1 MAGTNLDI
9 KIIAEFLGKTA
20 FKQAETATNKLNK
33 TVKSLGSSFGVAFG
47 GAALGLAVR
56 SAVKEFADAERET
69 LALTNT
75 VKNLGL
81 AFDAPAV
88 SNYVDQIGKLYG
100 VTGAQAVPAMQAL
113 LSATGSVS
121 KSTEIMNVALDLAA
135 SRNADVASVASDLA
149 NAYVGN
155 SKALSSYRLGLTKA
169 ELSAMTFDEILDK
182 IATDTMGAADEAAN
196 SLSGKMAILAESANQ
211 ARARIGGGL
220 VDALGGLAGPNGAGG
235 AAQTIENLSTKLTN
249 AITGFGYLVQEV
261 KIAQPILV
269 TAGLAIGLAWAPW
282 FTAISVA
289 ALAVGALGN
298 ALKKNSTIVP
308 TNTGPLLFPTM
319 GDGGYK
325 EREAARKKAEQ
336 EALARNKKLA
346 QFIKDQAKAATDLLK
361 KKKLTNAIDKANL
374 LLGKGESIFD
384 LEAIQYN
391 AALINQADQLGKT
404 TNAAQMLAI
413 ANDVA
418 RLNVKRSMYEL
429 EQAIQSGDIVAI
441 ENATKKLNEDLK
453 ILGVLTG
460 QKATIYDIK
469 SILDSLKPKDLVDL
483 TNLDAALAKIAEMLR
498 LLAQANAL
506 AKAPIPTSASLGS
519 GIPSGDYIAP
529 IPMSVGLS
537 ASTAALIEASEAIQA
552 RADAFSMLL
561 DLQTEADTAALAA
574 SSLGAAALST
584 FNLEDVARTSL
595 LQGLSGGAGVA
606 GAVSGSRYAAQAA
619 NYYNITVNAAAVGSE
634 EALVTAIQEGLQTIY
649 RRGDSTTTAGAL

>member
-20 FKQAETATNKLNK
+20 FKQAETATTKLNK

-56 SAVKEFADAERET
+56 SAVKEFANAERES

-121 KSTEIMNVALDLAA
+121 KSTEIINVALDLAA

-211 ARARIGGGL
+211 ARAQIGGGL

-235 AAQTIENLSTKLTN
+235 AVQTIENLSTKLTN

-269 TAGLAIGLAWAPW
+269 TAGIAIGLAWAPW

-469 SILDSLKPKDLVDL
+469 SILDSLKPKDLIDL
-483 TNLDAALAKIAEMLR
+483 TNLDSALAKISEMLR
-498 LLAQANAL
+498 LLAQANSMS
-506 AKAPIPTSASLGS
+506 KATIPTSASLGS

-529 IPMSVGLS
+529 IPLSVGLS
-537 ASTAALIEASEAIQA
+537 ASTTALIEASEAIQA

-574 SSLGAAALST
+574 SSLGLAALST

>member
-69 LALTNT
+69 IALTNT

-135 SRNADVASVASDLA
+135 SRNADVAAVASDLA

-155 SKALSSYRLGLTKA
+155 SKGLATYRLGLTKA
-169 ELSAMTFDEILDK
+169 ELSAMTFDEILEK
-182 IATDTMGAADEAAN
+182 IATDTLGAADEAAA
-196 SLSGKMAILAESANQ
+196 SLSGKMAILSEAVNQ
-211 ARARIGGGL
+211 AQGRIGGGL

-269 TAGLAIGLAWAPW
+269 GAGIAIGLAWAPW

-298 ALKKNSTIVP
+298 ALKKNNAIP
-308 TNTGPLLFPTM
+308 APNMGPLFFPGS

-325 EREAARKKAEQ
+325 EREKARKKAEQ
-336 EALARNKKLA
+336 EALLRNKKLA
-346 QFIKDQAKAATDLLK
+346 QAIKDQAKAATDLLK
-361 KKKLTNAIDKANL
+361 KKMLTNAIDKANL
-374 LLGKGESIFD
+374 LLGKSEKVFD
-384 LEAIQYN
+384 IEAIQYN

-404 TNAAQMLAI
+404 TSAAQMLAI

-418 RLNVKRSMYEL
+418 RLNVKKSMYEL

-453 ILGVLTG
+453 ILGVLTA
-460 QKATIYDIK
+460 QKATVYDIK
-469 SILDSLKPKDLVDL
+469 SILDSLKPKDLVNL
-483 TNLDAALAKIAEMLR
+483 NNLDQAMAKIQEMLR
-498 LLAQANAL
+498 LLAQANVA
-506 AKAPIPTSASLGS
+506 ATSKIPTSASLGS

-529 IPMSVGLS
+529 IPMSVGLG
-537 ASTAALIEASEAIQA
+537 ASTAALIEVSEAVQA
-552 RADAFSMLL
+552 RANAFAELL
-561 DLQTEADTAALAA
+561 DLQTAADTAALAA

-584 FNLEDVARTSL
+584 FNLEDVARSSL
-595 LQGLSGGAGVA
+595 LRGLSGGAGVA

>member
-47 GAALGLAVR
+47 GAALGLAAR
-56 SAVKEFADAERET
+56 SAVKEFANAQRET
-69 LALTNT
+69 LTLTNT

-196 SLSGKMAILAESANQ
+196 SLSGKMLILAESANQ

-235 AAQTIENLSTKLTN
+235 AAQTIENLSIKLTN
-249 AITGFGYLVQEV
+249 AITGFGYLVQEI

-269 TAGLAIGLAWAPW
+269 AAGIAIGLAWAPW

-289 ALAVGALGN
+289 ALAIGALGN
-298 ALKKNSTIVP
+298 AMKKNNAIP
-308 TNTGPLLFPTM
+308 APNMGPLFFPGS

-336 EALARNKKLA
+336 EAIARNKQLAKL
-346 QFIKDQAKAATDLLK
+346 IKDQAKAAADLVK
-361 KKKLTNAIDKANL
+361 KKQLQNAIDKANL
-374 LLGKGESIFD
+374 LLGKGESVFD
-384 LEAIQYN
+384 IDAIQIN
-391 AALINQADQLGKT
+391 AALINQAEQLGKV
-404 TNAAQMLAI
+404 TNSAQVLQI
-413 ANDVA
+413 ANDTA
-418 RLNVKRSMYEL
+418 RLRVKQSIAAL
-429 EQAIQSGDIVAI
+429 EDAIASKDEAAI
-441 ENATKKLNEDLK
+441 IKATAKLNEDLK
-453 ILGVLTG
+453 ILSALSN
-460 QKATIYDIK
+460 QKTQIVAIE
-469 SILDSLKPKDLVDL
+469 SILAGLKPKDLIDQD
-483 TNLDAALAKIAEMLR
+483 NLDKALAKITAMLDALKNFKWPTMPNYPAPSATNPFIQTPNGISPTTSPRSLAE
-498 LLAQANAL
+498 
-506 AKAPIPTSASLGS
+506 
-519 GIPSGDYIAP
+519 
-529 IPMSVGLS
+529 
-537 ASTAALIEASEAIQA
+537 
-552 RADAFSMLL
+552 
-561 DLQTEADTAALAA
+561 
-574 SSLGAAALST
+574 
-584 FNLEDVARTSL
+584 
-595 LQGLSGGAGVA
+595 
-606 GAVSGSRYAAQAA
+606 
-619 NYYNITVNAAAVGSE
+619 VNAAVADLGGVVSVIGENGKEFIKLIDGVAPAFQAIEDSGAFNALVNSFANGNIGSFGAGSVKGSE
-634 EALVTAIQEGLQTIY
+634 GSIFNSGSVGAFDRDIIINVNTGIGDPNAIAEAIDQVLQDAVD
-649 RRGDSTTTAGAL
+649 RGTLRGGFY

>member
-56 SAVKEFADAERET
+56 SAVKEFANAERET
-69 LALTNT
+69 LTLTNT

-169 ELSAMTFDEILDK
+169 ELSAMTFDQILEK

-196 SLSGKMAILAESANQ
+196 SLSGKMAILSEAANQ

-220 VDALGGLAGPNGAGG
+220 VDALGGLSGPNGAGG
-235 AAQTIENLSTKLTN
+235 AAQTIEKLSTNLTQ

-269 TAGLAIGLAWAPW
+269 GAGILIGLAWAPW

-289 ALAVGALGN
+289 ALAIGALGN
-298 ALKKNSTIVP
+298 AMKKNNAIAP
-308 TNTGPLLFPTM
+308 PNMGPLFFPGS
-319 GDGGYK
+319 GDGGYA
-325 EREAARKKAEQ
+325 EREKARKKAEA
-336 EALARNKKLA
+336 EAIARNKQLAKL
-346 QFIKDQAKAATDLLK
+346 IKDQAKAQADLVK
-361 KKKLTNAIDKANL
+361 KKQLQNAIDKANL
-374 LLGKGESIFD
+374 LLGKGGDIFD
-384 LEAIQYN
+384 LDAIQIN
-391 AALINQADQLGKT
+391 AALINQAEQLGKT
-404 TNAAQMLAI
+404 TSAAQMLQI

-429 EQAIQSGDIVAI
+429 EQAIASGDIKAI
-441 ENATKKLNEDLK
+441 EAATARLNEDLK
-453 ILGVLTG
+453 IYSALSG
-460 QKATIYDIK
+460 QKTQIMAIE
-469 SILDSLKPKDLVDL
+469 SILKGLTPKELIDQKNLDDALRKIRELLAELAKVKIPSAAAPVAGGFIQGPNGISPTTPARSLEEVNKAVEELGGVISVIGENGKEFIKLVDG
-483 TNLDAALAKIAEMLR
+483 AAPVFQTIEDSAAF
-498 LLAQANAL
+498 NAL
-506 AKAPIPTSASLGS
+506 VNSFANGAIGS
-519 GIPSGDYIAP
+519 
-529 IPMSVGLS
+529 
-537 ASTAALIEASEAIQA
+537 
-552 RADAFSMLL
+552 F
-561 DLQTEADTAALAA
+561 
-574 SSLGAAALST
+574 
-584 FNLEDVARTSL
+584 
-595 LQGLSGGAGVA
+595 GAGSARVGEGGSIFNS
-606 GAVSGSRYAAQAA
+606 GAVGSRDRDII
-619 NYYNITVNAAAVGSE
+619 ITVNTGIGDPNAIAEAIDQVLQDAVD
-634 EALVTAIQEGLQTIY
+634 
-649 RRGDSTTTAGAL
+649 RGTLRAGAL

>member
-56 SAVKEFADAERET
+56 SAVKEFASAEREALT
-69 LALTNT
+69 LTNT

-169 ELSAMTFDEILDK
+169 ELSAMTFDEILEK
-182 IATDTMGAADEAAN
+182 IATDTMGAADEAAK
-196 SLSGKMAILAESANQ
+196 SLSGQLAILSEAANQ
-211 ARARIGGGL
+211 ARGRIGGGL
-220 VDALGGLAGPNGAGG
+220 VEALGGLGGPNGAGG
-235 AAQTIENLSTKLTN
+235 AADNIEKLSIKLTD

-269 TAGLAIGLAWAPW
+269 GAGILIGLAWAPW

-289 ALAVGALGN
+289 ALAIGALGN
-298 ALKKNSTIVP
+298 AMKKNNAIAP
-308 TNTGPLLFPTM
+308 PNMGPLFFPGS
-319 GDGGYK
+319 GDGGYA
-325 EREAARKKAEQ
+325 EREKARKKAEA
-336 EALARNKKLA
+336 EAIARNKQLAKL
-346 QFIKDQAKAATDLLK
+346 IKDQAKAAADLVK
-361 KKKLTNAIDKANL
+361 KKQLQNAIDKANL
-374 LLGKGESIFD
+374 LLGKGGDIFD
-384 LEAIQYN
+384 LDAIQLN

-404 TNAAQMLAI
+404 TNAAQLLAI

-418 RLNVKRSMYEL
+418 RLNVKKSMYEL
-429 EQAIQSGDIVAI
+429 EQAIASGDIVAI
-441 ENATKKLNEDLK
+441 QNATARLNEDLK
-453 ILGVLTG
+453 IYNALSG
-460 QKATIYDIK
+460 QKTQMMAIE
-469 SILDSLKPKDLVDL
+469 SILKGLTPKELIDQKNLDEALRKIRELLAELAKVKIPTGAGPGAGGFIQSPNGISPTSPARSLEEVNKAVADLGGVVSVIGENGKEFIKLVD
-483 TNLDAALAKIAEMLR
+483 
-498 LLAQANAL
+498 
-506 AKAPIPTSASLGS
+506 
-519 GIPSGDYIAP
+519 
-529 IPMSVGLS
+529 
-537 ASTAALIEASEAIQA
+537 
-552 RADAFSMLL
+552 
-561 DLQTEADTAALAA
+561 
-574 SSLGAAALST
+574 GAAPV
-584 FNLEDVARTSL
+584 FQDLEDSGAKNMFIKTGELTQPFDAGSFRKAEGGSL
-595 LQGLSGGAGVA
+595 FNS
-606 GAVSGSRYAAQAA
+606 GAVGARDI
-619 NYYNITVNAAAVGSE
+619 NITVNTGVGDPNAIAEAIDQVLNDAV
-634 EALVTAIQEGLQTIY
+634 Q
-649 RRGDSTTTAGAL
+649 RGTLRGYVPA

>member
-47 GAALGLAVR
+47 GAALGLAAR
-56 SAVKEFADAERET
+56 SAVKEFANAQRET
-69 LALTNT
+69 LTLTNT

-196 SLSGKMAILAESANQ
+196 SLSGKMLILAESANQ

-235 AAQTIENLSTKLTN
+235 AAQTIENLSIKLTN
-249 AITGFGYLVQEV
+249 AITGFGYLVQEI

-269 TAGLAIGLAWAPW
+269 AAGIAIGLAWAPW

-289 ALAVGALGN
+289 ALAIGALGN
-298 ALKKNSTIVP
+298 AIKKNNAIP
-308 TNTGPLLFPTM
+308 APNMGPLFFPGS

-336 EALARNKKLA
+336 EAIARNKQLAKL
-346 QFIKDQAKAATDLLK
+346 IKDQAKSAADALK
-361 KKKLTNAIDKANL
+361 KKQLQNAIDKANL
-374 LLGKGESIFD
+374 ALNKSEGIFDIDKIQIAAALTNQAEALGKATTF
-384 LEAIQYN
+384 AQ
-391 AALINQADQLGKT
+391 QL
-404 TNAAQMLAI
+404 QI
-413 ANDVA
+413 ANDTA
-418 RLNVKRSMYEL
+418 RLRVKQSIAEL
-429 EQAIQSGDIVAI
+429 EDAIASKDEAAI
-441 ENATKKLNEDLK
+441 IRATAKLNEDLK
-453 ILGVLTG
+453 ILGALSG
-460 QKATIYDIK
+460 QNVKLQDIK
-469 SILDSLKPKDLVDL
+469 SILDSLKPKDLIDL
-483 TNLDAALAKIAEMLR
+483 DNLDKALAKIQEMLR
-498 LLAQANAL
+498 LLAQANAAAT
-506 AKAPIPTSASLGS
+506 AKVPTSGSLGS
-519 GIPSGDYIAP
+519 GIPAGDYIAP
-529 IPMSVGLS
+529 IDTTGGSIDAILEYADAAAARANAFADLLDMQNYADYLGLIDYQKTVGDLGGYS
-537 ASTAALIEASEAIQA
+537 PNMNSGAGYGAGNTIIVNTGIGDPNAIAEAIDQVLQ
-552 RADAFSMLL
+552 DAVDRGTL
-561 DLQTEADTAALAA
+561 
-574 SSLGAAALST
+574 
-584 FNLEDVARTSL
+584 R
-595 LQGLSGGAGVA
+595 A
-606 GAVSGSRYAAQAA
+606 GAY
-619 NYYNITVNAAAVGSE
+619 
-634 EALVTAIQEGLQTIY
+634 
-649 RRGDSTTTAGAL
+649 

>member
-56 SAVKEFADAERET
+56 SAVKEFANAERES

>member
-69 LALTNT
+69 IALTNT

-135 SRNADVASVASDLA
+135 SRNADVAAVASDLA
-149 NAYVGN
+149 NAYIGN
-155 SKALSSYRLGLTKA
+155 SKGLAAYRLGLTKA
-169 ELSAMTFDEILDK
+169 ELSAMTFDQILEK
-182 IATDTMGAADEAAN
+182 IATDTLGAADEAAA
-196 SLSGKMAILAESANQ
+196 SLSGKMAILSESVNQ
-211 ARARIGGGL
+211 AQARIGGGL

-269 TAGLAIGLAWAPW
+269 GAGIAIGLAWAPW

-298 ALKKNSTIVP
+298 ALKKNNAIP
-308 TNTGPLLFPTM
+308 APNMGPLFFPTS

-325 EREAARKKAEQ
+325 QREAARKKAEND
-336 EALARNKKLA
+336 AILRNKKLA
-346 QFIKDQAKAATDLLK
+346 QAIKDQAKAAQDLV
-361 KKKLTNAIDKANL
+361 KKKLLQNAIDKANL
-374 LLGKGESIFD
+374 LIGKGDEVFNLDQIQIAAALTNQAQALGKATTFTQQLQIANDTARLRVKQDILD
-384 LEAIQYN
+384 LEA
-391 AALINQADQLGKT
+391 
-404 TNAAQMLAI
+404 AI
-413 ANDVA
+413 A
-418 RLNVKRSMYEL
+418 
-429 EQAIQSGDIVAI
+429 SG
-441 ENATKKLNEDLK
+441 
-453 ILGVLTG
+453 
-460 QKATIYDIK
+460 DIK
-469 SILDSLKPKDLVDL
+469 SIEYATAKLNKDLQILGAL
-483 TNLDAALAKIAEMLR
+483 TGQNVKLKDIESILKSLDPKSLINIDNLKEALELLKKMVLPVLTPIIAAPVF
-498 LLAQANAL
+498 NAP
-506 AKAPIPTSASLGS
+506 AAPTGTSAAIALGS
-519 GIPSGDYIAP
+519 GTATAKDLEILGISDAKTAVSNLQGGGINAGDYAPSGFPGANA
-529 IPMSVGLS
+529 G
-537 ASTAALIEASEAIQA
+537 ST
-552 RADAFSMLL
+552 
-561 DLQTEADTAALAA
+561 TTV
-574 SSLGAAALST
+574 
-584 FNLEDVARTSL
+584 NV
-595 LQGLSGGAGVA
+595 
-606 GAVSGSRYAAQAA
+606 
-619 NYYNITVNAAAVGSE
+619 TVNAGVGDPNAIA
-634 EALVTAIQEGLQTIY
+634 EAIDQVLVDAIQRGTLREGTFA
-649 RRGDSTTTAGAL
+649 R

>member
-69 LALTNT
+69 IALTNT

-135 SRNADVASVASDLA
+135 SRNADVAAVASDLA

-155 SKALSSYRLGLTKA
+155 SKGLATYRLGLTKA
-169 ELSAMTFDEILDK
+169 ELSAMTFDEILEK
-182 IATDTMGAADEAAN
+182 IATDTLGAADEAAA
-196 SLSGKMAILAESANQ
+196 SLSGKMAILSEAVNQ
-211 ARARIGGGL
+211 AQGRIGGGL

-269 TAGLAIGLAWAPW
+269 GAGIAIGLAWAPW

-298 ALKKNSTIVP
+298 ALKKNNAIAAP
-308 TNTGPLLFPTM
+308 NMGPLFFPGS

-336 EALARNKKLA
+336 EALVRNKKLA
-346 QFIKDQAKAATDLLK
+346 QAIKDQAKAATDLLK

-374 LLGKGESIFD
+374 LLGKGENIFD

-404 TNAAQMLAI
+404 TSAAQMLAI

-418 RLNVKRSMYEL
+418 RLNVKKSMYEL

-453 ILGVLTG
+453 ILGVLTA
-460 QKATIYDIK
+460 QKATVYDIK
-469 SILDSLKPKDLVDL
+469 SILDSLKPKDLVNL
-483 TNLDAALAKIAEMLR
+483 NNLDQAMAKIQEMLR
-498 LLAQANAL
+498 LLAQANA
-506 AKAPIPTSASLGS
+506 AANAVIPTSASLGS
-519 GIPSGDYIAP
+519 GIPAGDYIAP
-529 IPMSVGLS
+529 IPMSVGLG

-561 DLQTEADTAALAA
+561 DMQTEADTAALAA

-584 FNLEDVARTSL
+584 FNLEDVARSSL
-595 LQGLSGGAGVA
+595 LRGLSGGAGVA

>member
-56 SAVKEFADAERET
+56 SAVKEFANAERES

-211 ARARIGGGL
+211 ARAQIGGGL

-235 AAQTIENLSTKLTN
+235 AVQTIENLSTKLTN

-269 TAGLAIGLAWAPW
+269 TAGIAIGLAWAPW

-384 LEAIQYN
+384 IEAIQYN
-391 AALINQADQLGKT
+391 AALINQAQQLGKT
-404 TNAAQMLAI
+404 TNAAQLLQI

-418 RLNVKRSMYEL
+418 RLNVKKSIYEL
-429 EQAIQSGDIVAI
+429 EQAIASGDIVAI
-441 ENATKKLNEDLK
+441 ENATKKLNEDIK
-453 ILGVLTG
+453 IYNALTG
-460 QKATIYDIK
+460 QKTQMMAIE
-469 SILDSLKPKDLVDL
+469 SILAGLKPKDLVDQA
-483 TNLDAALAKIAEMLR
+483 NLDEALRKIRLMMEELAKIKFPTVTSSGGSSSSSSSSGFIQTANGISSTSPPRSLAEVNAAVADLGGVVSVIGENGKEFIK
-498 LLAQANAL
+498 LVDGVAPVFQAIEDSGAFNAL
-506 AKAPIPTSASLGS
+506 VNSYAGGKINPFNAGSFREMEGGSL
-519 GIPSGDYIAP
+519 
-529 IPMSVGLS
+529 
-537 ASTAALIEASEAIQA
+537 
-552 RADAFSMLL
+552 
-561 DLQTEADTAALAA
+561 
-574 SSLGAAALST
+574 
-584 FNLEDVARTSL
+584 FNS
-595 LQGLSGGAGVA
+595 
-606 GAVSGSRYAAQAA
+606 GAVGSRDRDI
-619 NYYNITVNAAAVGSE
+619 NITVNTGIGDPNAIAETINQYIVDAVD
-634 EALVTAIQEGLQTIY
+634 
-649 RRGDSTTTAGAL
+649 RGTLRSGTY